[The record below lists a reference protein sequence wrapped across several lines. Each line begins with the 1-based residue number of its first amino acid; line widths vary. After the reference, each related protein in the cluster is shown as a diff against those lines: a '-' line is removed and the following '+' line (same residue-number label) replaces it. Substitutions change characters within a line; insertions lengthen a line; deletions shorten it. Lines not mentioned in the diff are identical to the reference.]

1 MRHLLPATSQPLPN
15 SQPHL
20 LPKQKNIFEKSWKP
34 TTSAS
39 EIRQLLYFLSDVGRS
54 ILKYFTMVK
63 RGRGTVG
70 ESQIIDLQVLQDR
83 IRRQPESHKDEFLGQ
98 YQHYQSLKEILNL
111 NPSGF
116 GETEQFM
123 KQINL
128 IAHVCVVYPSETK
141 DFADDLGEMLVNHHT
156 AIAVELREKMV
167 QSLVQLT
174 NRQVITEE
182 RLIQILFPLLPT
194 TNSKVFRKDIYTT
207 LVRLLKNAN
216 KNTRAPKLN
225 KSVQTLLFTL
235 LESSDGPAAAPDGLW
250 AAKLTRELWRRSIWD
265 DARSVEIMKIAALH
279 GNTKVSIAGVNFFL
293 GEDRDREKALRKKRG
308 LDSDDSSDGMSS
320 DDEDGAVPNV
330 GEIKHKVGVNKKTG
344 KRARKLENAV
354 KVLKKK
360 EETKGLEA
368 HLNFSAIHLLHDPQG
383 FAERLFSQTLS
394 RSSGNKY
401 TLEQRIQIL
410 NLVSRL
416 IGVHKLS
423 VLGVYSYLLKY
434 LTPKQRDVTQFMA
447 CAAQASHDLVPPDA
461 LSPVIR
467 KIADEFVSDGVAP
480 EVAAAGINTIR
491 EILTRNP
498 LAIDQDLLQDLTQY
512 HKSKAK
518 SVMMAAR
525 SLIRLYRDV
534 APEMLARKDLDK
546 ISAMEMSANAR
557 AGIENKKLQYG
568 VENVVE
574 GIPGLELLEQWRK
587 EQGLDVAEP
596 GEDGKIVSKDDG
608 DDAAWNVKDAD
619 DEEEGWINVESDKE
633 YEVSDAE
640 GDDDK
645 DSDDE
650 AQDDDD
656 DDVDSDVEEN
666 AQVKERAT
674 EEPEAKRAKLDPMQS
689 LMATRIL
696 TPADFQKLEE
706 LRQKA
711 GIDKILHGSKSSTMT
726 RHQDTVDAN
735 SLIGTRSTRAD
746 KDERM
751 DTVMEGRKDREFG
764 SKKGKKLDSKPHS
777 TTNKEKARKK
787 NFIMMIHTRDIQGKN
802 RKSLRDKQ
810 KSLKANIEKQK
821 KYNVKH

>member
-1 MRHLLPATSQPLPN
+1 
-15 SQPHL
+15 
-20 LPKQKNIFEKSWKP
+20 
-34 TTSAS
+34 
-39 EIRQLLYFLSDVGRS
+39 
-54 ILKYFTMVK
+54 
-63 RGRGTVG
+63 
-70 ESQIIDLQVLQDR
+70 
-83 IRRQPESHKDEFLGQ
+83 
-98 YQHYQSLKEILNL
+98 
-111 NPSGF
+111 
-116 GETEQFM
+116 M

-128 IAHVCVVYPSETK
+128 IAHVCVVYPAETK
-141 DFADDLGEMLVNHHT
+141 NFANDLGELLVNHHT

-182 RLIQILFPLLPT
+182 KLIQILFPLLPT
-194 TNSKVFRKDIYTT
+194 TNSKTFRKDIYTT

-216 KNTRAPKLN
+216 KSTKAPKLN

-265 DARSVEIMKIAALH
+265 DARSVEIMKLAAVH

-293 GEDRDREKALRKKRG
+293 GEDRDREKAMRKKRG
-308 LDSDDSSDGMSS
+308 LDSDDSSDAMSS
-320 DDEDGAVPNV
+320 DDEDGSTPSMS
-330 GEIKHKVGVNKKTG
+330 GLKHKVGVNKKTG
-344 KRARKLENAV
+344 KRARKLENAA
-354 KVLKKK
+354 KMLKKK
-360 EETKGLEA
+360 EEARGLEA

-394 RSSGNKY
+394 RSTGNKH

-447 CAAQASHDLVPPDA
+447 CAAQASHDLVPPDV
-461 LSPVIR
+461 LSPVVR

-491 EILTRNP
+491 EILSRNP
-498 LAIDQDLLQDLTQY
+498 LAIEQDLLQDLTQY

-518 SVMMAAR
+518 GVMMAAR

-546 ISAMEMSANAR
+546 FSAMERSANAR

-574 GIPGLELLEQWRK
+574 GIPGIELLEQWRK
-587 EQGLDVAEP
+587 EQGLDDSAPDENGNVESK
-596 GEDGKIVSKDDG
+596 EDE
-608 DDAAWNVKDAD
+608 DAAWKINISED
-619 DEEEGWINVESDKE
+619 DDEEGWINVESDKE
-633 YEVSDAE
+633 YDVSDAE

-645 DSDDE
+645 DSDREGNDE
-650 AQDDDD
+650 ND
-656 DDVDSDVEEN
+656 DSDIEEDT
-666 AQVKERAT
+666 KKT
-674 EEPEAKRAKLDPMQS
+674 PEEPEAKRPKLDPIQS
-689 LMATRIL
+689 IMATRIL

-706 LRQKA
+706 LRAKA
-711 GIDKILHGSKSSTMT
+711 GLDKILHGGRAAAAA
-726 RHQDTVDAN
+726 RHQDTVDA
-735 SLIGTRSTRAD
+735 SGLIGTRSSKIA
-746 KDERM
+746 KEERLEA
-751 DTVMEGRKDREFG
+751 VMEGRKDREFG